1 MSMKLPAELA
11 VQNGGDPGEEHGVL
25 ESEFEREPV
34 PLSHRHSTRSVSAV
48 WFGFPMVLTNA
59 VFGGIIAYHLGFWQ
73 AILAA
78 LLGNAALFAYVGALS
93 YIAGESGLN
102 FALQARKTFGAH
114 GYTIASLFLST
125 IVVGWY
131 AFQVGLTG
139 ATLNAT
145 YGWNVSLIIVIATVL
160 YTAVTFLGVRA
171 LSIVG
176 MIAAPLFIILGI
188 VALFFIEGKGTLS
201 HVTSFTGTGT
211 GMSLGV
217 AMTMVIAGFADSGTM
232 TSDFTRWAKS
242 GRHGLLASF
251 SAFPVANFVSL
262 MFGIIIVSA
271 GAAVDPSKT
280 GGDFMPLL
288 KGHGDLMTLLSIA
301 FVFVNLGSV
310 CTHCLYNGAVGYS
323 HIFGSKMRVLTIVL
337 GIVGGIL
344 AFAGIWS
351 LFLGW
356 LSLLGVVVPPIG
368 AVIIADQLILGRMR
382 QLRDSALYRSTAFI
396 AWAIGALAAVIAH
409 VWAPEV
415 CEALVGM
422 IVGGVAYLAVEK
434 LAVPQRK
441 AA

>member
-1 MSMKLPAELA
+1 MDNDLA
-11 VQNGGDPGEEHGVL
+11 ARSGGNPGDEQGVL
-25 ESEFEREPV
+25 ESEFEREAV
-34 PLSHRHSTRSVSAV
+34 PLSHRHSTASVAAV

-59 VFGGIIAYHLGFWQ
+59 VFGGIIAYHLGFWK

-102 FALQARKTFGAH
+102 FALQARKTFGTR
-114 GYTIASLFLST
+114 GYTVASLFLST

-139 ATLNAT
+139 ATLHAT
-145 YGWNVSLIIVIATVL
+145 YGWNVSLIIVIATIL
-160 YTAVTFLGVRA
+160 YTAVTFLGVKA

-176 MIAAPLFIILGI
+176 TIAAPLFIILGV
-188 VALFFIEGKGTLS
+188 VALFFIDGKGTLS

-211 GMSLGV
+211 GMSLGI

-242 GRHGLLASF
+242 GRHGLMASF
-251 SAFPVANFVSL
+251 SAFPVANFISL
-262 MFGIIIVSA
+262 MFGIVIVSA
-271 GAAVDPSKT
+271 GAAVDPAKS

-288 KGHGDLMTLLSIA
+288 KDHGGLMTLLSIA

-310 CTHCLYNGAVGYS
+310 CTHCIYNGAVGYS
-323 HIFGSKMRVLTIVL
+323 HIFRSKMRLLTIIL

-344 AFAGIWS
+344 AFAGIWG
-351 LFLGW
+351 LFLEW

-382 QLRDSALYRSTAFI
+382 QSHETSHYRGTAFA
-396 AWAIGALAAVIAH
+396 AWAIGAIAAVIAH
-409 VWAPEV
+409 VWAPGV

-422 IVGGVAYLAVEK
+422 VVGGVAYLVVDRQV
-434 LAVPQRK
+434 VPQQK
-441 AA
+441 TV